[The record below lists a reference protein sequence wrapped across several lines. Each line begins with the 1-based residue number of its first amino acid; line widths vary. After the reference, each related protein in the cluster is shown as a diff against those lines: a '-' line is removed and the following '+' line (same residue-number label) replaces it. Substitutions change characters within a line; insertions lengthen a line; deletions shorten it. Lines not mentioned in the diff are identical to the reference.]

1 MIFHFP
7 FRQVQVFGVSD
18 RQRQRQLLSPPQY
31 MLTLYATVADN
42 SGVVKA
48 PNPYGAKIIRSYTE
62 KGLNV
67 RAHIYY
73 SIDPSV

>member
-1 MIFHFP
+1 
-7 FRQVQVFGVSD
+7 
-18 RQRQRQLLSPPQY
+18 